1 MTEAL
6 KDLLPARPRETKVLV
21 TAAEVGLIAALKYH
35 TARGMD
41 VITARRRAAR
51 SFAKHTG
58 FTPEACSW
66 AVDHL
71 TAALGL
77 DAGSE

>member
-1 MTEAL
+1 
-6 KDLLPARPRETKVLV
+6 VN
-21 TAAEVGLIAALKYH
+21 
-35 TARGMD
+35 
-41 VITARRRAAR
+41 TARRRAAR

-58 FTPEACSW
+58 FTPDACSW

-77 DAGSE
+77 DAGSGVAR